1 MKSSF
6 FNINKINVKIENNK
20 ILTEAEIKD
29 LSTINIG
36 QNIYSINKKDII
48 NSIKNNS
55 YVENVKIK
63 RKLPNAI
70 EIQIEERTPKYQLKS
85 DSQYIYIDEQ
95 GYILEVNSNAKD
107 LTTIVGY
114 QTTDFTIGNKIE
126 ESDIEKINNIP
137 QIIQELE
144 KNNLLNELTSIDIKD
159 KNYYIVNFENLHKVA
174 HLGNMTSL
182 NEKMNFVK
190 EIMSKEQDYEGEVFV
205 NVDLN
210 KGEYMKKFGKALVFG
225 ILCLIL
231 TFAITVQLRVSSL
244 SESESSQTKIT
255 DKLKDEIFR
264 LNDENVKLAEK
275 FQNTTS
281 ELDDARNQAAQND
294 SSSKDTSE
302 LIKKYTIVSGKTDV
316 TGQGIIIKYKPS
328 DNEAKADMVKD
339 LRDIVNEIK
348 NAGAE
353 AIEINNQRIVGTTAI
368 EMVKN
373 KIEINDTEV
382 SENFIIKAIGDSNLM
397 YSGLIRPGGT
407 IENIRESGVSI
418 EINSENAI
426 KINKYNEI

>member
-1 MKSSF
+1 
-6 FNINKINVKIENNK
+6 
-20 ILTEAEIKD
+20 
-29 LSTINIG
+29 
-36 QNIYSINKKDII
+36 
-48 NSIKNNS
+48 
-55 YVENVKIK
+55 
-63 RKLPNAI
+63 
-70 EIQIEERTPKYQLKS
+70 
-85 DSQYIYIDEQ
+85 
-95 GYILEVNSNAKD
+95 
-107 LTTIVGY
+107 
-114 QTTDFTIGNKIE
+114 
-126 ESDIEKINNIP
+126 
-137 QIIQELE
+137 
-144 KNNLLNELTSIDIKD
+144 
-159 KNYYIVNFENLHKVA
+159 
-174 HLGNMTSL
+174 
-182 NEKMNFVK
+182 
-190 EIMSKEQDYEGEVFV
+190 
-205 NVDLN
+205 
-210 KGEYMKKFGKALVFG
+210 MKKFGKALVFG

-281 ELDDARNQAAQND
+281 ELDDARNRAAQND
-294 SSSKDTSE
+294 SSSKNTSE

-382 SENFIIKAIGDSNLM
+382 SGNFIIKAIGDSNLM

-418 EINSENAI
+418 EINSENTI

>member
-1 MKSSF
+1 
-6 FNINKINVKIENNK
+6 
-20 ILTEAEIKD
+20 
-29 LSTINIG
+29 
-36 QNIYSINKKDII
+36 
-48 NSIKNNS
+48 
-55 YVENVKIK
+55 
-63 RKLPNAI
+63 
-70 EIQIEERTPKYQLKS
+70 
-85 DSQYIYIDEQ
+85 
-95 GYILEVNSNAKD
+95 
-107 LTTIVGY
+107 
-114 QTTDFTIGNKIE
+114 
-126 ESDIEKINNIP
+126 
-137 QIIQELE
+137 
-144 KNNLLNELTSIDIKD
+144 
-159 KNYYIVNFENLHKVA
+159 
-174 HLGNMTSL
+174 
-182 NEKMNFVK
+182 
-190 EIMSKEQDYEGEVFV
+190 
-205 NVDLN
+205 
-210 KGEYMKKFGKALVFG
+210 MKKFGKALVFG

-353 AIEINNQRIVGTTAI
+353 AIEINNQRIVETTAI

-382 SENFIIKAIGDSNLM
+382 SGNFIIKAIGDSNLM

-407 IENIRESGVSI
+407 IENIRESGVNI
-418 EINSENAI
+418 EINSENTI

>member
-1 MKSSF
+1 
-6 FNINKINVKIENNK
+6 
-20 ILTEAEIKD
+20 
-29 LSTINIG
+29 
-36 QNIYSINKKDII
+36 
-48 NSIKNNS
+48 
-55 YVENVKIK
+55 
-63 RKLPNAI
+63 
-70 EIQIEERTPKYQLKS
+70 
-85 DSQYIYIDEQ
+85 
-95 GYILEVNSNAKD
+95 
-107 LTTIVGY
+107 
-114 QTTDFTIGNKIE
+114 
-126 ESDIEKINNIP
+126 
-137 QIIQELE
+137 
-144 KNNLLNELTSIDIKD
+144 
-159 KNYYIVNFENLHKVA
+159 
-174 HLGNMTSL
+174 
-182 NEKMNFVK
+182 
-190 EIMSKEQDYEGEVFV
+190 
-205 NVDLN
+205 
-210 KGEYMKKFGKALVFG
+210 MKKFGKALVFG

-328 DNEAKADMVKD
+328 DNEAKADIVKD

-382 SENFIIKAIGDSNLM
+382 SGNFIIKAIGDSNLM

-407 IENIRESGVSI
+407 IENIRESGVGI
-418 EINSENAI
+418 EINSENTI

>member
-1 MKSSF
+1 MK
-6 FNINKINVKIENNK
+6 
-20 ILTEAEIKD
+20 
-29 LSTINIG
+29 
-36 QNIYSINKKDII
+36 
-48 NSIKNNS
+48 
-55 YVENVKIK
+55 
-63 RKLPNAI
+63 R
-70 EIQIEERTPKYQLKS
+70 
-85 DSQYIYIDEQ
+85 
-95 GYILEVNSNAKD
+95 
-107 LTTIVGY
+107 
-114 QTTDFTIGNKIE
+114 
-126 ESDIEKINNIP
+126 
-137 QIIQELE
+137 
-144 KNNLLNELTSIDIKD
+144 
-159 KNYYIVNFENLHKVA
+159 
-174 HLGNMTSL
+174 
-182 NEKMNFVK
+182 
-190 EIMSKEQDYEGEVFV
+190 
-205 NVDLN
+205 
-210 KGEYMKKFGKALVFG
+210 FGKALVFG

-328 DNEAKADMVKD
+328 DNEEKADMVKD

-407 IENIRESGVSI
+407 IENIKESGVSI

>member
-1 MKSSF
+1 
-6 FNINKINVKIENNK
+6 
-20 ILTEAEIKD
+20 
-29 LSTINIG
+29 
-36 QNIYSINKKDII
+36 
-48 NSIKNNS
+48 
-55 YVENVKIK
+55 
-63 RKLPNAI
+63 
-70 EIQIEERTPKYQLKS
+70 
-85 DSQYIYIDEQ
+85 
-95 GYILEVNSNAKD
+95 
-107 LTTIVGY
+107 
-114 QTTDFTIGNKIE
+114 
-126 ESDIEKINNIP
+126 
-137 QIIQELE
+137 
-144 KNNLLNELTSIDIKD
+144 
-159 KNYYIVNFENLHKVA
+159 
-174 HLGNMTSL
+174 
-182 NEKMNFVK
+182 
-190 EIMSKEQDYEGEVFV
+190 
-205 NVDLN
+205 
-210 KGEYMKKFGKALVFG
+210 MKKFGKALVFG

-407 IENIRESGVSI
+407 IDNIRESGVSL

>member
-1 MKSSF
+1 
-6 FNINKINVKIENNK
+6 
-20 ILTEAEIKD
+20 
-29 LSTINIG
+29 
-36 QNIYSINKKDII
+36 
-48 NSIKNNS
+48 
-55 YVENVKIK
+55 
-63 RKLPNAI
+63 
-70 EIQIEERTPKYQLKS
+70 
-85 DSQYIYIDEQ
+85 
-95 GYILEVNSNAKD
+95 
-107 LTTIVGY
+107 
-114 QTTDFTIGNKIE
+114 
-126 ESDIEKINNIP
+126 
-137 QIIQELE
+137 
-144 KNNLLNELTSIDIKD
+144 
-159 KNYYIVNFENLHKVA
+159 
-174 HLGNMTSL
+174 
-182 NEKMNFVK
+182 
-190 EIMSKEQDYEGEVFV
+190 
-205 NVDLN
+205 
-210 KGEYMKKFGKALVFG
+210 MKKIGKALVFG

-316 TGQGIIIKYKPS
+316 TGQGIIIKYKSS

-418 EINSENAI
+418 EINSENTI

>member
-1 MKSSF
+1 
-6 FNINKINVKIENNK
+6 
-20 ILTEAEIKD
+20 
-29 LSTINIG
+29 
-36 QNIYSINKKDII
+36 
-48 NSIKNNS
+48 
-55 YVENVKIK
+55 
-63 RKLPNAI
+63 
-70 EIQIEERTPKYQLKS
+70 
-85 DSQYIYIDEQ
+85 
-95 GYILEVNSNAKD
+95 
-107 LTTIVGY
+107 
-114 QTTDFTIGNKIE
+114 
-126 ESDIEKINNIP
+126 
-137 QIIQELE
+137 
-144 KNNLLNELTSIDIKD
+144 
-159 KNYYIVNFENLHKVA
+159 
-174 HLGNMTSL
+174 
-182 NEKMNFVK
+182 
-190 EIMSKEQDYEGEVFV
+190 
-205 NVDLN
+205 
-210 KGEYMKKFGKALVFG
+210 MKKFEKALVFG

-348 NAGAE
+348 NSGAE

-382 SENFIIKAIGDSNLM
+382 SGNFIIKAIGDSNLM

-418 EINSENAI
+418 EINSENTI

>member
-1 MKSSF
+1 MK
-6 FNINKINVKIENNK
+6 
-20 ILTEAEIKD
+20 
-29 LSTINIG
+29 
-36 QNIYSINKKDII
+36 
-48 NSIKNNS
+48 
-55 YVENVKIK
+55 
-63 RKLPNAI
+63 R
-70 EIQIEERTPKYQLKS
+70 
-85 DSQYIYIDEQ
+85 
-95 GYILEVNSNAKD
+95 
-107 LTTIVGY
+107 
-114 QTTDFTIGNKIE
+114 
-126 ESDIEKINNIP
+126 
-137 QIIQELE
+137 
-144 KNNLLNELTSIDIKD
+144 
-159 KNYYIVNFENLHKVA
+159 
-174 HLGNMTSL
+174 
-182 NEKMNFVK
+182 
-190 EIMSKEQDYEGEVFV
+190 
-205 NVDLN
+205 
-210 KGEYMKKFGKALVFG
+210 FGKALVFG

-328 DNEAKADMVKD
+328 DNETKADMVKD

>member
-1 MKSSF
+1 
-6 FNINKINVKIENNK
+6 
-20 ILTEAEIKD
+20 
-29 LSTINIG
+29 
-36 QNIYSINKKDII
+36 
-48 NSIKNNS
+48 
-55 YVENVKIK
+55 
-63 RKLPNAI
+63 
-70 EIQIEERTPKYQLKS
+70 
-85 DSQYIYIDEQ
+85 
-95 GYILEVNSNAKD
+95 
-107 LTTIVGY
+107 
-114 QTTDFTIGNKIE
+114 
-126 ESDIEKINNIP
+126 
-137 QIIQELE
+137 
-144 KNNLLNELTSIDIKD
+144 
-159 KNYYIVNFENLHKVA
+159 
-174 HLGNMTSL
+174 
-182 NEKMNFVK
+182 
-190 EIMSKEQDYEGEVFV
+190 
-205 NVDLN
+205 
-210 KGEYMKKFGKALVFG
+210 MKKFGKALVFG

-353 AIEINNQRIVGTTAI
+353 AIEINNQRIDGTTAI

-418 EINSENAI
+418 EINSENTI

>member
-1 MKSSF
+1 MK
-6 FNINKINVKIENNK
+6 
-20 ILTEAEIKD
+20 
-29 LSTINIG
+29 
-36 QNIYSINKKDII
+36 
-48 NSIKNNS
+48 
-55 YVENVKIK
+55 
-63 RKLPNAI
+63 R
-70 EIQIEERTPKYQLKS
+70 
-85 DSQYIYIDEQ
+85 
-95 GYILEVNSNAKD
+95 
-107 LTTIVGY
+107 
-114 QTTDFTIGNKIE
+114 
-126 ESDIEKINNIP
+126 
-137 QIIQELE
+137 
-144 KNNLLNELTSIDIKD
+144 
-159 KNYYIVNFENLHKVA
+159 
-174 HLGNMTSL
+174 
-182 NEKMNFVK
+182 
-190 EIMSKEQDYEGEVFV
+190 
-205 NVDLN
+205 
-210 KGEYMKKFGKALVFG
+210 FGKALVFG

-294 SSSKDTSE
+294 SSSKNTSE

-328 DNEAKADMVKD
+328 DNEAKADIVKD

-382 SENFIIKAIGDSNLM
+382 SGNFIIKAIGDSNLM

-418 EINSENAI
+418 EINSENTI

>member
-1 MKSSF
+1 
-6 FNINKINVKIENNK
+6 
-20 ILTEAEIKD
+20 
-29 LSTINIG
+29 
-36 QNIYSINKKDII
+36 
-48 NSIKNNS
+48 
-55 YVENVKIK
+55 
-63 RKLPNAI
+63 
-70 EIQIEERTPKYQLKS
+70 
-85 DSQYIYIDEQ
+85 
-95 GYILEVNSNAKD
+95 
-107 LTTIVGY
+107 
-114 QTTDFTIGNKIE
+114 
-126 ESDIEKINNIP
+126 
-137 QIIQELE
+137 
-144 KNNLLNELTSIDIKD
+144 
-159 KNYYIVNFENLHKVA
+159 
-174 HLGNMTSL
+174 
-182 NEKMNFVK
+182 
-190 EIMSKEQDYEGEVFV
+190 
-205 NVDLN
+205 
-210 KGEYMKKFGKALVFG
+210 MKKFGKALVFG

-294 SSSKDTSE
+294 SSSKNTSE

-328 DNEAKADMVKD
+328 DNEEKADMVKD

-382 SENFIIKAIGDSNLM
+382 SGNFIIKAIGDSNLM

-418 EINSENAI
+418 EINSENTI

>member
-1 MKSSF
+1 MK
-6 FNINKINVKIENNK
+6 
-20 ILTEAEIKD
+20 
-29 LSTINIG
+29 
-36 QNIYSINKKDII
+36 
-48 NSIKNNS
+48 
-55 YVENVKIK
+55 
-63 RKLPNAI
+63 R
-70 EIQIEERTPKYQLKS
+70 
-85 DSQYIYIDEQ
+85 
-95 GYILEVNSNAKD
+95 
-107 LTTIVGY
+107 
-114 QTTDFTIGNKIE
+114 
-126 ESDIEKINNIP
+126 
-137 QIIQELE
+137 
-144 KNNLLNELTSIDIKD
+144 
-159 KNYYIVNFENLHKVA
+159 
-174 HLGNMTSL
+174 
-182 NEKMNFVK
+182 
-190 EIMSKEQDYEGEVFV
+190 
-205 NVDLN
+205 
-210 KGEYMKKFGKALVFG
+210 FGKALVFG

-244 SESESSQTKIT
+244 SESETTQTT

-407 IENIRESGVSI
+407 IENIKESGVSI

>member
-1 MKSSF
+1 
-6 FNINKINVKIENNK
+6 
-20 ILTEAEIKD
+20 
-29 LSTINIG
+29 
-36 QNIYSINKKDII
+36 
-48 NSIKNNS
+48 
-55 YVENVKIK
+55 
-63 RKLPNAI
+63 
-70 EIQIEERTPKYQLKS
+70 
-85 DSQYIYIDEQ
+85 
-95 GYILEVNSNAKD
+95 
-107 LTTIVGY
+107 
-114 QTTDFTIGNKIE
+114 
-126 ESDIEKINNIP
+126 
-137 QIIQELE
+137 
-144 KNNLLNELTSIDIKD
+144 
-159 KNYYIVNFENLHKVA
+159 
-174 HLGNMTSL
+174 
-182 NEKMNFVK
+182 
-190 EIMSKEQDYEGEVFV
+190 
-205 NVDLN
+205 
-210 KGEYMKKFGKALVFG
+210 MKKFGKALVFG

-281 ELDDARNQAAQND
+281 ELDDARNQVAQND

>member
-1 MKSSF
+1 MNQS
-6 FNINKINVKIENNK
+6 
-20 ILTEAEIKD
+20 
-29 LSTINIG
+29 
-36 QNIYSINKKDII
+36 
-48 NSIKNNS
+48 
-55 YVENVKIK
+55 
-63 RKLPNAI
+63 
-70 EIQIEERTPKYQLKS
+70 
-85 DSQYIYIDEQ
+85 
-95 GYILEVNSNAKD
+95 
-107 LTTIVGY
+107 
-114 QTTDFTIGNKIE
+114 
-126 ESDIEKINNIP
+126 
-137 QIIQELE
+137 
-144 KNNLLNELTSIDIKD
+144 
-159 KNYYIVNFENLHKVA
+159 LH
-174 HLGNMTSL
+174 
-182 NEKMNFVK
+182 
-190 EIMSKEQDYEGEVFV
+190 
-205 NVDLN
+205 
-210 KGEYMKKFGKALVFG
+210 
-225 ILCLIL
+225 
-231 TFAITVQLRVSSL
+231 
-244 SESESSQTKIT
+244 
-255 DKLKDEIFR
+255 KLKDEIFR

-328 DNEAKADMVKD
+328 DNEAKAD

-418 EINSENAI
+418 EINSENTI

>member
-1 MKSSF
+1 
-6 FNINKINVKIENNK
+6 
-20 ILTEAEIKD
+20 
-29 LSTINIG
+29 
-36 QNIYSINKKDII
+36 
-48 NSIKNNS
+48 
-55 YVENVKIK
+55 
-63 RKLPNAI
+63 
-70 EIQIEERTPKYQLKS
+70 
-85 DSQYIYIDEQ
+85 
-95 GYILEVNSNAKD
+95 
-107 LTTIVGY
+107 
-114 QTTDFTIGNKIE
+114 
-126 ESDIEKINNIP
+126 
-137 QIIQELE
+137 
-144 KNNLLNELTSIDIKD
+144 
-159 KNYYIVNFENLHKVA
+159 
-174 HLGNMTSL
+174 
-182 NEKMNFVK
+182 
-190 EIMSKEQDYEGEVFV
+190 
-205 NVDLN
+205 
-210 KGEYMKKFGKALVFG
+210 MKKLGKALVFG

-294 SSSKDTSE
+294 SSSKNTSE

>member
-1 MKSSF
+1 
-6 FNINKINVKIENNK
+6 
-20 ILTEAEIKD
+20 
-29 LSTINIG
+29 
-36 QNIYSINKKDII
+36 
-48 NSIKNNS
+48 
-55 YVENVKIK
+55 
-63 RKLPNAI
+63 
-70 EIQIEERTPKYQLKS
+70 
-85 DSQYIYIDEQ
+85 
-95 GYILEVNSNAKD
+95 
-107 LTTIVGY
+107 
-114 QTTDFTIGNKIE
+114 
-126 ESDIEKINNIP
+126 
-137 QIIQELE
+137 
-144 KNNLLNELTSIDIKD
+144 
-159 KNYYIVNFENLHKVA
+159 
-174 HLGNMTSL
+174 
-182 NEKMNFVK
+182 
-190 EIMSKEQDYEGEVFV
+190 
-205 NVDLN
+205 
-210 KGEYMKKFGKALVFG
+210 MKKFGKALVFG

-255 DKLKDEIFR
+255 DKLK
-264 LNDENVKLAEK
+264 DENVKLAEK

-418 EINSENAI
+418 EINSENTI

>member
-1 MKSSF
+1 
-6 FNINKINVKIENNK
+6 
-20 ILTEAEIKD
+20 
-29 LSTINIG
+29 
-36 QNIYSINKKDII
+36 
-48 NSIKNNS
+48 
-55 YVENVKIK
+55 
-63 RKLPNAI
+63 
-70 EIQIEERTPKYQLKS
+70 
-85 DSQYIYIDEQ
+85 
-95 GYILEVNSNAKD
+95 
-107 LTTIVGY
+107 
-114 QTTDFTIGNKIE
+114 
-126 ESDIEKINNIP
+126 
-137 QIIQELE
+137 
-144 KNNLLNELTSIDIKD
+144 
-159 KNYYIVNFENLHKVA
+159 
-174 HLGNMTSL
+174 
-182 NEKMNFVK
+182 
-190 EIMSKEQDYEGEVFV
+190 
-205 NVDLN
+205 
-210 KGEYMKKFGKALVFG
+210 MKKFGKALVFG

-294 SSSKDTSE
+294 SSSKETSE

-397 YSGLIRPGGT
+397 YSGLIRPGGS

-418 EINSENAI
+418 EINSENTI

>member
-1 MKSSF
+1 
-6 FNINKINVKIENNK
+6 
-20 ILTEAEIKD
+20 
-29 LSTINIG
+29 
-36 QNIYSINKKDII
+36 
-48 NSIKNNS
+48 
-55 YVENVKIK
+55 
-63 RKLPNAI
+63 
-70 EIQIEERTPKYQLKS
+70 
-85 DSQYIYIDEQ
+85 
-95 GYILEVNSNAKD
+95 
-107 LTTIVGY
+107 
-114 QTTDFTIGNKIE
+114 
-126 ESDIEKINNIP
+126 
-137 QIIQELE
+137 
-144 KNNLLNELTSIDIKD
+144 
-159 KNYYIVNFENLHKVA
+159 
-174 HLGNMTSL
+174 
-182 NEKMNFVK
+182 
-190 EIMSKEQDYEGEVFV
+190 
-205 NVDLN
+205 
-210 KGEYMKKFGKALVFG
+210 MKKFGKALVFG
-225 ILCLIL
+225 ILCIIL

-418 EINSENAI
+418 EINSENTI

>member
-1 MKSSF
+1 
-6 FNINKINVKIENNK
+6 
-20 ILTEAEIKD
+20 
-29 LSTINIG
+29 
-36 QNIYSINKKDII
+36 
-48 NSIKNNS
+48 
-55 YVENVKIK
+55 
-63 RKLPNAI
+63 
-70 EIQIEERTPKYQLKS
+70 
-85 DSQYIYIDEQ
+85 
-95 GYILEVNSNAKD
+95 
-107 LTTIVGY
+107 
-114 QTTDFTIGNKIE
+114 
-126 ESDIEKINNIP
+126 
-137 QIIQELE
+137 
-144 KNNLLNELTSIDIKD
+144 
-159 KNYYIVNFENLHKVA
+159 
-174 HLGNMTSL
+174 
-182 NEKMNFVK
+182 
-190 EIMSKEQDYEGEVFV
+190 
-205 NVDLN
+205 
-210 KGEYMKKFGKALVFG
+210 MKKFGKALVFG

-281 ELDDARNQAAQND
+281 ELDDARNQDAQND

-407 IENIRESGVSI
+407 IENIRESGVNI
-418 EINSENAI
+418 EINSENTI